1 MARRGRKFGDING
14 ELNITSMLDMF
25 TIILVFLL
33 KQMDAEGQ
41 LITQAENLKLPGSTS
56 QKTPEGVSLQVIV
69 DRNYVLVDNQQV
81 VETEIVHKQD
91 SLFVGG
97 MIPIMEDMREKE
109 KNAALA
115 RGEEPEESGQV
126 IVQLDK
132 NLEYDIM
139 YKVMAT
145 CGYTGFNK
153 ISFAVIQT
161 LAEE

>member
-1 MARRGRKFGDING
+1 MARKGRKYGKKG
-14 ELNITSMLDMF
+14 SLSITSMLDMF

-56 QKTPEGVSLQVIV
+56 KKTPEEVTLQVIV
-69 DRNYVLVDNQQV
+69 DKDFILVDNEKI
-81 VETEIVHKQD
+81 VETQIVHDQD
-91 SLFVGG
+91 SLQVAAMVPKLEELREIEVKAAQAAGEDEGEGG
-97 MIPIMEDMREKE
+97 K
-109 KNAALA
+109 
-115 RGEEPEESGQV
+115 V

-132 NLEYDIM
+132 NLEYDVM

-145 CGYTGFNK
+145 CGMGGYNN

>member
-1 MARRGRKFGDING
+1 MARKSRKYGKQG
-14 ELNITSMLDMF
+14 GLNITSMLDMF

-56 QKTPEGVSLQVIV
+56 MKTPEEVSLQVIV
-69 DRNYVLVDNQQV
+69 DVNHVLIDSRKI
-81 VETEIVHKQD
+81 VETQIVHDQD
-91 SLFVGG
+91 SLQVEA
-97 MIPIMEDMREKE
+97 MIPVLEELRQIEKDAAQAAGEDV
-109 KNAALA
+109 A
-115 RGEEPEESGQV
+115 ESGQV

-145 CGYTGFNK
+145 CGLGGYGN

>member
-1 MARRGRKFGDING
+1 MARRGRKFGDISG
-14 ELNITSMLDMF
+14 DLNITSMLDMF